1 MSSITIEAS
10 VYNLGDMEIAK
21 RIFAIPDTLVVA
33 IGPPTCIRILY
44 FRALECGHLSKLKL
58 IPISSLNYTFGD
70 YMEKIKGVVEAAL
83 RKACHQGIILY
94 VSCPDLL
101 SQTDFDTM
109 IEGLDNPHQIP
120 VEIFKRGPM
129 EKRKTS
135 PSQRLDKI
143 AAKIADFVK
152 TRPLVLSKNAAV
164 CELPPLAADYTG
176 VLSLFP
182 DDAAVCQFLMTGSG
196 CANCPS
202 SIDKLNHNPFI
213 FSRFDDLQAVYGC
226 TNEIGEALTKHF
238 QMHHQSKEI
247 ELFLSIGTPVTFM
260 TGMNDCSLQSWDL
273 FASTATIDTNGFQTA
288 EEGVAKAL
296 LKIAKA
302 TFQKVESRKKRI
314 NIIGYN
320 PFLFGTRQHFH
331 EIETC
336 LTSLGYTVNFL
347 GYESLD
353 SFKTAAEAELNLVF
367 SRLGLSLAKWMEEMF
382 QIPYLFEI
390 PIGIDSFNQWL
401 RAVGELLKTVIPES
415 YYLDKEPQPCPA
427 CRVLLLGENE
437 IMDQLETAIPNDFG
451 ITTIRGMK
459 ITDLDLQQM
468 TVTHVIGDPLYQNSF
483 NGITQNFK
491 FIPMPYPSLSGNAFM
506 ELDYQYMGQTGYA
519 YLKSF
524 FSNKVTA

>member
-10 VYNLGDMEIAK
+10 VYNLGDMELAK
-21 RIFAIPDTLVVA
+21 RIFEIPDTLVVA
-33 IGPPTCIRILY
+33 IGPPACIRILY

-58 IPISSLNYTFGD
+58 IPISSLDYTFGD
-70 YMEKIKGVVEAAL
+70 YLEKIKGVVEAAL

-101 SQTDFDTM
+101 SQTDFDRM
-109 IEGLDNPHQIP
+109 IQELDNPRRIP

-143 AAKIADFVK
+143 AVIIADFAK
-152 TRPLVLSKNAAV
+152 TRSLVLLKNEAV

-182 DDAAVCQFLMTGSG
+182 DDPTVCPFLMTGSG

-202 SIDKLNHNPFI
+202 SVDKLNPNPFI
-213 FSRFDDLQAVYGC
+213 FSRCDDLQAVDGC
-226 TNEIGEALTKHF
+226 TNEIGEAITKHF
-238 QMHHQSKEI
+238 QMYHQTKEI
-247 ELFLSIGTPVTFM
+247 ELLLSIGTPVTYM
-260 TGMNDCSLQSWDL
+260 TGMNDHSLQGCDL
-273 FASTATIDTNGFQTA
+273 FATTATIETNGFQTA

-302 TFQKVESRKKRI
+302 TFKQVENRKKRI

-320 PFLFGTRQHFH
+320 PFLFGTRHHFH

-336 LTSLGYTVNFL
+336 LTSMGYAVNFL

-367 SRLGLSLAKWMEEMF
+367 SRLGLSLAKWMAEM
-382 QIPYLFEI
+382 FEI
-390 PIGIDSFNQWL
+390 PYFFEIPVGINGFNQWL

-437 IMDQLETAIPNDFG
+437 ILDRLETAIPNDFG
-451 ITTIRGMK
+451 IPTIRANKMD
-459 ITDLDLQQM
+459 DLDLQQM
-468 TVTHVIGDPLYQNSF
+468 MVTHVIADPLYQNRINTMSY
-483 NGITQNFK
+483 K
-491 FIPMPYPSLSGNAFM
+491 FIPMPYPSLSGNTYI
-506 ELDYQYMGQTGYA
+506 ELEYQYMGQTGYA
-519 YLKSF
+519 YLKRF
-524 FSNKVTA
+524 FVNEVTA

>member
-10 VYNLGDMEIAK
+10 VYNLGDMELAK

-58 IPISSLNYTFGD
+58 IPISSLDYTFGD
-70 YMEKIKGVVEAAL
+70 YLEKIKGVVEAAL

-101 SQTDFDTM
+101 SQTDFDRM
-109 IEGLDNPHQIP
+109 IQELDNPRRIP

-143 AAKIADFVK
+143 AVKIEDFIK
-152 TRPLVLSKNAAV
+152 TRELVLSKNADV

-182 DDAAVCQFLMTGSG
+182 DDPAVCQFLMTGSG

-247 ELFLSIGTPVTFM
+247 ELLLSIGTPVTFM
-260 TGMNDCSLQSWDL
+260 TGMNDHSLQSWDL

-367 SRLGLSLAKWMEEMF
+367 SRHGLSLAKWMAEM
-382 QIPYLFEI
+382 FEI
-390 PIGIDSFNQWL
+390 PYFFEIPVGINGFNQWL
-401 RAVGELLKTVIPES
+401 RAVGELLKIRIPAS
-415 YYLDKEPQPCPA
+415 YYINKAPQPFPNI
-427 CRVLLLGENE
+427 RVLLLGENE

-451 ITTIRGMK
+451 IPTIRASK
-459 ITDLDLQQM
+459 ITDQELAQLK
-468 TVTHVIGDPLYQNSF
+468 VTHIIADPLYQNRINMMSY
-483 NGITQNFK
+483 Q

-519 YLKSF
+519 YLKRF
-524 FSNKVTA
+524 FANEVTA

>member
-10 VYNLGDMEIAK
+10 VNNLGDMELAK
-21 RIFAIPDTLVVA
+21 RIFEIPDTLVVA
-33 IGPPTCIRILY
+33 IGPPACIRILY

-58 IPISSLNYTFGD
+58 IPIGALDYTFGD
-70 YMEKIKGVVEAAL
+70 YLKKIKGAIAAAL
-83 RKACHQGIILY
+83 QKTCYQGIILY

-101 SQTDFDTM
+101 CQTDFDRM
-109 IEGLDNPHQIP
+109 VQELDNPQQIP

-152 TRPLVLSKNAAV
+152 TRPLVLSKNEAV

-182 DDAAVCQFLMTGSG
+182 DDPAVCQFLMTGSG

-202 SIDKLNHNPFI
+202 SIDKLNHNMFI

-226 TNEIGEALTKHF
+226 TNDIGEAITKHF
-238 QMHHQSKEI
+238 QMYHQTKES
-247 ELFLSIGTPVTFM
+247 ELLLSIGTPVTYM
-260 TGMNDCSLQSWDL
+260 TGMNDHSLQGCDL
-273 FASTATIDTNGFQTA
+273 FATTARIETNGFQTA
-288 EEGVAKAL
+288 EEGVAMAL

-302 TFQKVESRKKRI
+302 TLKKIETRKKRI
-314 NIIGYN
+314 NLIGYN

-353 SFKTAAEAELNLVF
+353 SFKMAAEAELNLVF
-367 SRLGLSLAKWMEEMF
+367 SRHGLSLAKWMAEVFE
-382 QIPYLFEI
+382 IPYHFAM
-390 PIGIDSFNQWL
+390 PIGIDGFNQWL
-401 RAVGELLKTVIPES
+401 RAVGELLKTVVPAS
-415 YYLDKEPQPCPA
+415 YYINRAPQPFPNI
-427 CRVLLLGENE
+427 RVLLLGENE
-437 IMDQLETAIPNDFG
+437 ILDQLVTTIPNDFG
-451 ITTIRGMK
+451 IPTIRASK
-459 ITDLDLQQM
+459 ITDQELSQM
-468 TVTHVIGDPLYQNSF
+468 KVTHIIADPLYQNRINMMSY
-483 NGITQNFK
+483 Q
-491 FIPMPYPSLSGNAFM
+491 FIPMPYPSLSGNTYI
-506 ELDYQYMGQTGYA
+506 ELEYQYMGQTGYA
-519 YLKSF
+519 YLKRF
-524 FSNKVTA
+524 FTNEVTA

>member
-10 VYNLGDMEIAK
+10 VYNLGDMEIAQ

-44 FRALECGHLSKLKL
+44 FRAMECGQLSKLKL
-58 IPISSLNYTFGD
+58 IPISALDYTFGD
-70 YMEKIKGVVEAAL
+70 YLKKIKEVVEAAL

-101 SQTDFDTM
+101 SQTDFDRM
-109 IEGLDNPHQIP
+109 IQELDNPQQIP
-120 VEIFKRGPM
+120 IEIFKRGPM

-143 AAKIADFVK
+143 AVNIEDLVK
-152 TRPLVLSKNAAV
+152 SRPLVLSKNADV
-164 CELPPLAADYTG
+164 CELPPPAADYSG

-196 CANCPS
+196 CVNCPS
-202 SIDKLNHNPFI
+202 SIDKLNHNSFI

-226 TNEIGEALTKHF
+226 TNEIGEVITNHF
-238 QMHHQSKEI
+238 QMHHQTKEI
-247 ELFLSIGTPVTFM
+247 ELFLSIGTPITFM
-260 TGMNDCSLQSWDL
+260 TGMNEHSLQTCDL
-273 FASTATIDTNGFQTA
+273 FEMIGAIDTNGFQTA

-302 TFQKVESRKKRI
+302 TFKKVETRKKRI

-320 PFLFGTRQHFH
+320 PFLFGKRQHFH

-336 LTSLGYTVNFL
+336 LTSLGYAVNFL

-367 SRLGLSLAKWMEEMF
+367 SRHGLSLAKWMAEMF
-382 QIPYLFEI
+382 EIPYLFAM
-390 PIGIDSFNQWL
+390 PVGINGFNQWL
-401 RAVGELLKTVIPES
+401 RAVGVLLKIAIPAS
-415 YYLDKEPQPCPA
+415 YYINKEPQPFPNI
-427 CRVLLLGENE
+427 RVLLLGENE
-437 IMDQLETAIPNDFG
+437 ILDQLETAIPNDFG
-451 ITTIRGMK
+451 IPTIRASK
-459 ITDLDLQQM
+459 ITDQELPQM
-468 TVTHVIGDPLYQNSF
+468 TVTHIIADPFYQNRINMMSY
-483 NGITQNFK
+483 K
-491 FIPMPYPSLSGNAFM
+491 FIPMPYPSLSGNTSMA
-506 ELDYQYMGQTGYA
+506 LDYQYMGQTGYA
-519 YLKSF
+519 YLKRF
-524 FSNKVTA
+524 FTNEVTA